1 MKKIIIIITS
11 VLLTTAISAQN
22 RFDALKYSQQ
32 FYEGSARSIAM
43 GNAFTSLGGDLG
55 ALSIN
60 PASSAVYKYSEFQFT
75 PSTLLSISES
85 LYLGNKANETFSKAG
100 ISSLGYVSSFNTSK
114 RNDKL
119 LNINFSFAINKLDN
133 YNNRFSARGRTAGSS
148 WLSDVASSL
157 SSTKN
162 HNGIQSTELDIQSE
176 SDTYPYFSSGASWRG
191 VLAWNSNLLDLL
203 PGANQ
208 DYVAATENLLNNNIT
223 IGGDLDQD
231 FSRETTGGKS
241 EFIIN
246 MGGNISDKFYFG
258 ASLGI
263 QTLQYSDFQT
273 YSETAVNSLLFD
285 SGFKSFT
292 HTYRQ
297 NTSGAGVNAKIG
309 AIFTPVK
316 GLRFGASISTPTFMA
331 LSDEWDESI
340 TSRFR
345 DGYTQSL
352 LSPVGNYDYT
362 VTSPMRFNLGVS
374 FVLGNWG
381 AISGDYEGVDY
392 SSIKM
397 GNSDQNTGTS
407 FDTENDSIS
416 VKFGLANN
424 LRLGLE
430 IRPTSNFALRAGYSF
445 YQNPEKNIG
454 FNSNFISIG
463 AGLRTKNGMFA
474 DLGIQQRI
482 TQSESFSLY
491 KDISNYQEV
500 VVMQAPV
507 GSSDYSGLK
516 VLLTLGFRF

>member
-1 MKKIIIIITS
+1 MKKTIIILTS
-11 VLLTTAISAQN
+11 ILLTSAISAQN

-55 ALSIN
+55 VLSIN
-60 PASSAVYKYSEFQFT
+60 PASSAVYKYSEFQIT
-75 PSTLLSISES
+75 PSTLLSNNES
-85 LYLGNKANETFSKAG
+85 LYLGNKATETFSKSG
-100 ISSLGYVSSFNTSK
+100 ISSIGYVSSFNTSK
-114 RNDKL
+114 RNNNL
-119 LNINFSFAINKLDN
+119 SNFNLSIAINKLN
-133 YNNRFSARGRTAGSS
+133 NFNNRFSARGRTAGSS
-148 WLSDVASSL
+148 WLSDVANSI
-157 SSTKN
+157 SSTKS
-162 HNGIQSTELDIQSE
+162 HNGIQSAELDIQNE
-176 SDTYPYFSSGASWRG
+176 SDTYPYFSSGASWRA

-203 PGANQ
+203 PGADQ
-208 DYVAATENLLNNNIT
+208 DYIAATENFSGNNIV

-231 FSRETTGGKS
+231 FFRETTGGIS

-263 QTLQYSDFQT
+263 QSLQYSDHQT
-273 YSETAVNSLLFD
+273 YSETATNSLLFET
-285 SGFKSFT
+285 GFKSFT
-292 HTYRQ
+292 HTFRQ

-309 AIFTPVK
+309 AIFVPIK
-316 GLRFGASISTPTFMA
+316 GLRLGASISTPTFMA
-331 LSDEWDESI
+331 LSDEWDEGI
-340 TSRFR
+340 TSNFR

-362 VTSPMRFNLGVS
+362 VTTPMRFNLGVS

-397 GNSDQNTGTS
+397 GETESNGND
-407 FDTENDSIS
+407 FDTENSKIS
-416 VKFGLANN
+416 GEFGLANN
-424 LRLGLE
+424 LRFGIE
-430 IRPTSNFALRAGYSF
+430 IRPIASFALRAGYSF
-445 YQNPEKNIG
+445 YQNPEKNMG
-454 FNSNFISIG
+454 FDANYISIG
-463 AGLRTKNGMFA
+463 AGLRSKKGMFA

-491 KDISNYQEV
+491 NDITNYQEV

-507 GSSDYSGLK
+507 GTSDYSGLK
-516 VLLTLGFRF
+516 VLLTIGFRF

>member
-1 MKKIIIIITS
+1 MKKTIIIITS
-11 VLLTTAISAQN
+11 ILLTTAISAQN
-22 RFDALKYSQQ
+22 RYDALKYSQQ

-55 ALSIN
+55 ALSLN
-60 PASSAVYKYSEFQFT
+60 PASSAIYKYSEFQFT
-75 PSTLLSISES
+75 PSSLLSISES
-85 LYLGNKANETFSKAG
+85 LYLGNKATETFSKSG

-114 RNDKL
+114 RNTKL
-119 LNINFSFAINKLDN
+119 LNVNFSFAINKLDN

-148 WLSDVASSL
+148 WLSDVASNI

-176 SDTYPYFSSGASWRG
+176 TDTYPYFSSGASWRA

-203 PGANQ
+203 PDSDQ
-208 DYVAATENLLNNNIT
+208 DYVAATENLANNNIT

-273 YSETAVNSLLFD
+273 YSETAVNSLLFET
-285 SGFKSFT
+285 GFKSFT

-316 GLRFGASISTPTFMA
+316 GLRLGASISTPTFMA
-331 LSDEWDESI
+331 LTDEWDESI

-352 LSPVGNYDYT
+352 QSPVGKYDYNI
-362 VTSPMRFNLGVS
+362 TSPMRFNLGVS

-397 GNSDQNTGTS
+397 SENNSNSNS
-407 FDTENDSIS
+407 FDAENADITKEFS
-416 VKFGLANN
+416 LANN
-424 LRLGLE
+424 LRFGIE
-430 IRPTSNFALRAGYSF
+430 IRPISNFALRAGYSF
-445 YQNPEKNIG
+445 YQNPEKNVG
-454 FNSNFISIG
+454 FDSNYISIG
-463 AGLRTKNGMFA
+463 AGLRTKNGIFA

-491 KDISNYQEV
+491 NDISNYDEL

-507 GSSDYSGLK
+507 GTSDYSGLK